1 MNTWTITELLSI
13 DVTHKETHNQTAH
26 RLYIVA
32 VLLYDALY
40 SQKVMKS
47 TNDCCKQALS
57 SCYRHYYKK
66 KRWKRNEKKRF
77 QPVLQRVTIGN
88 GNTTPVSRFHYMESL
103 TINIICIIIQMYQ
116 LLQLLS

>member
-47 TNDCCKQALS
+47 ANDCCSRLS
-57 SCYRHYYKK
+57 HPAIDIIT
-66 KRWKRNEKKRF
+66 KRRDGKGMKRRGFSQCFRE
-77 QPVLQRVTIGN
+77 
-88 GNTTPVSRFHYMESL
+88 
-103 TINIICIIIQMYQ
+103 
-116 LLQLLS
+116 